1 MLTVIEQ
8 RTCEAICSLATTL
21 EREVPKITKALS
33 AIAEELHEANGQY
46 PDIDQSAMGP
56 GDDDD
61 LPF

>member
-1 MLTVIEQ
+1 MTMLEQ
-8 RTCEAICSLATTL
+8 YTYE
-21 EREVPKITKALS
+21 EVKRAASVVAEELPKITKALL
-33 AIAEELHEANGQY
+33 AITEELHEANGQY

>member
-1 MLTVIEQ
+1 MTVLEQ
-8 RTCEAICSLATTL
+8 RTYEAICSLATVL
-21 EREVPKITKALS
+21 ESEVPKITKALL
-33 AIAEELHEANGQY
+33 AIQQELHEANGQY

>member
-1 MLTVIEQ
+1 MTVIEQ

-21 EREVPKITKALS
+21 KSEVPRMTRALL
-33 AIAEELHEANGQY
+33 AIAAELHEANGQY

-56 GDDDD
+56 GDDED